1 MDCANRGERCA
12 DWVDCVV
19 HRAFR
24 LRCRSEGAGDAGD
37 HHLNVE
43 VEWSDIISCRV
54 PSNSVTTRVCHLKQH
69 IESAINGWIGQS
81 DRRWVA
87 DGAGEKAICYNAD
100 WSIAVNAYCNW
111 AEQNVTA
118 GLDKIVRHSTQRVA
132 YCPSYDYWCAPVCK
146 IQCFQRVV

>member
-1 MDCANRGERCA
+1 MTAVRRHDATVTRVGKLDCTSCGERCA
-12 DWVDCVV
+12 DWVDCVFYW
-19 HRAFR
+19 AFR

-37 HHLNVE
+37 HHFNVE

-54 PSNSVTTRVCHLKQH
+54 PSNSVTTGVCHLKQH

-100 WSIAVNAYCNW
+100 WSIAINAYCNW

-132 YCPSYDYWCAPVCK
+132 YCPS
-146 IQCFQRVV
+146 